1 MIAEGRIEFLC
12 DDQPEVFAYRRSL
25 KGEELLVVNNFTSR
39 TVTAGIV
46 MEKGDYVKI
55 LGNYAGE
62 PEKGTEGVRLRP
74 FETAVWERK

>member
-1 MIAEGRIEFLC
+1 M
-12 DDQPEVFAYRRSL
+12 
-25 KGEELLVVNNFTSR
+25 VNNFTSR

-46 MEKGDYVKI
+46 MGKGDYVKI

-62 PEKGTEGVRLRP
+62 PEKGAEGVRFRP